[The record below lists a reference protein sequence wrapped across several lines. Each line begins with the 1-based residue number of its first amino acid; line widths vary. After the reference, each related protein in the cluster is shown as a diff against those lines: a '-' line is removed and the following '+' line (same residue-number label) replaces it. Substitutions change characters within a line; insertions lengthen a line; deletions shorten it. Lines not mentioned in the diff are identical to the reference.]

1 MVQNRLF
8 TQKVGFQNRGSGGI
22 DLRLRLQRWPAPGL
36 RQRQHQFWIRQGWGI
51 ERAIERAAHSHHSCN
66 RGVWAETV
74 KLIIWDGH
82 CHNNVADGIDFDA
95 GTSRSVAYANNVCN
109 NNSR

>member
-1 MVQNRLF
+1 VEVL
-8 TQKVGFQNRGSGGI
+8 TCGCGSSAGP
-22 DLRLRLQRWPAPGL
+22 RPGYVSGNI
-36 RQRQHQFWIRQGWGI
+36 WVRQGWGI

-95 GTSRSVAYANNVCN
+95 GTSRSVAYNNVCN